1 MTSVAAG
8 VSDPGSQGIG
18 HAFLAV
24 PTTQTRQTCHIPLE
38 TFPSHPS
45 PMSAPNHSLRSTDVD
60 DTTDETGYDQ
70 TRERIMSL
78 LKIASG

>member
-1 MTSVAAG
+1 
-8 VSDPGSQGIG
+8 
-18 HAFLAV
+18 
-24 PTTQTRQTCHIPLE
+24 
-38 TFPSHPS
+38 
-45 PMSAPNHSLRSTDVD
+45 MSAPNHSLRSTDVD